1 MCLLIFAHQVDPRY
15 RLVLAANPELS
26 RAQVLRIM
34 QKPKPPARQPIDD
47 LTRREEDIL
56 KGVAAG
62 KSNKE
67 IGRDLDI
74 QEKTVK
80 HYMTIILS
88 KLQARNR
95 VEAALIAQEAW
106 RKK

>member
-1 MCLLIFAHQVDPRY
+1 MT
-15 RLVLAANPELS
+15 
-26 RAQVLRIM
+26 
-34 QKPKPPARQPIDD
+34 K
-47 LTRREEDIL
+47 REEDIL

-67 IGRDLDI
+67 IGDALNI

-95 VEAALIAQEAW
+95 VEAALIAQKAW
-106 RKK
+106 REK